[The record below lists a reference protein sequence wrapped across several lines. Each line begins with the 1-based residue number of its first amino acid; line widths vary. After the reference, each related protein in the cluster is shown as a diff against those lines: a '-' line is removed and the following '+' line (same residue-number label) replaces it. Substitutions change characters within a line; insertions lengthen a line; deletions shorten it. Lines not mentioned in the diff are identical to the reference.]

1 MNGHLPL
8 LGKKVLVPRG
18 KYESKSFSTLVE
30 KYGGVPLEIP
40 LLAFRPI
47 QPSIETETILKKVNT
62 YDWIIFT
69 SNVTVETFLSF
80 YQNGAPT
87 LPRVAVIG
95 KKTAE
100 VLSQK
105 GYQAQFIPE
114 EYVAEGF
121 VEEFLPLVESGM
133 KILIPKGNLARDY
146 IAQSLK
152 RGGAHVDEVIAYE
165 TYMPEDSK
173 SQLKSAIANGEI
185 DILPFT
191 SPSTVE
197 HFMDVINE
205 YELHRE
211 LENYIISCIGPV
223 TKEKIESMGL
233 RVDVMPEIYTV
244 EDMLKEIVIYLQRIH

>member
-1 MNGHLPL
+1 
-8 LGKKVLVPRG
+8 V
-18 KYESKSFSTLVE
+18 
-30 KYGGVPLEIP
+30 EIP

-47 QPSIETETILKKVNT
+47 QPSTETKRALIELNT

-69 SNVTVETFLSF
+69 SNVTVDTFLSF
-80 YQNGAPT
+80 YNNDAPT
-87 LPRVAVIG
+87 LPKVAVIG

-100 VLSQK
+100 VLAEK
-105 GYQAQFIPE
+105 GYQSQFVPG

-121 VEEFLPLVESGM
+121 VDEFLPLVETGM

-146 IAQSLK
+146 IAQSLT
-152 RGGAHVDEVIAYE
+152 RAGAHVDEVIVYE
-165 TYMPEDSK
+165 TYMPEESK
-173 SQLKSAIANGEI
+173 RQLKSTIANGEL

-197 HFMDVINE
+197 HFMNVINE
-205 YELHRE
+205 FQLHRE

-244 EDMLKEIVIYLQRIH
+244 EDMLKELVIYIQRIH